1 MKRHIDI
8 WLAGAAVLFT
18 VLVVLVAFLVGFY
31 SSNGYTQFNFEIFN
45 QAYNIL
51 EKNGLKPLPAAPF
64 TEYEMIRGLLKA
76 YDDPYTVFVEPSQH
90 ELESNQL
97 EGKFGGIGAALQRDT
112 LGTLRVYPYPN
123 SPAAEAGV
131 QSGSSLLSVDDLT
144 VGADTPDDTVISA
157 LRGDVGSKV
166 TIRVTPQGETAPVSF
181 SIERREF
188 GIPSVTWFILPE
200 QPALGVVKIT
210 GFSATTADE
219 ISAAVQDVKA
229 QGATAVILDLRDNGG
244 GLVEAGVDVVKLF
257 AKAGSTIIAQHQPD
271 RADQVTRTLTNGKY
285 ADLPLL
291 ILVNQNT
298 ASSAEIV
305 AGALQALGRASII
318 GKQTYGKDTIQLV
331 FDLTDGSSIHVTSA
345 RWSLPAN
352 PAFASGAGIVPDF
365 PLTLDA
371 PADSD
376 YYRAVLEVYSSKP

>member
-8 WLAGAAVLFT
+8 WLAVAAILFT

-31 SSNGYTQFNFEIFN
+31 TNNDYTQFNFKIFN
-45 QAYNIL
+45 QAYEIL

-64 TEYEMIRGLLKA
+64 TEYEMIRGLVKA

-131 QSGSSLLSVDDLT
+131 PSGSILLSVDDLT
-144 VGADTPDDTVISA
+144 VDSDTPDDAVISA

-166 TIRVTPQGETAPVSF
+166 AVRVTPQGATEPVSF
-181 SIERREF
+181 GIERREF

-200 QPALGVVKIT
+200 QPTLGVVKIT

-219 ISAAVQDVKA
+219 ISAAIQDVEV
-229 QGATAVILDLRDNGG
+229 QGASALVLDLRDNGG

-291 ILVNQNT
+291 VLVNQNT

-305 AGALQALGRASII
+305 AGALQALDRASII

-352 PAFASGAGIVPDF
+352 PAFTSGAGIVPDF

-376 YYRAVLEVYSSKP
+376 YYRAALEVYSSNP

>member
-8 WLAGAAVLFT
+8 WLAVAAVLFT

-31 SSNGYTQFNFEIFN
+31 SNGGYAQFNFEIFN

-166 TIRVTPQGETAPVSF
+166 TIRVTPQGETVPVSF

-257 AKAGSTIIAQHQPD
+257 AKVGSTIIAQHQPD

-352 PAFASGAGIVPDF
+352 PAFVSGAGIVPDF

>member
-1 MKRHIDI
+1 MKRQIDT
-8 WLAGAAVLFT
+8 WLAVAAVLFT

-31 SSNGYTQFNFEIFN
+31 SNNGYTQFNFPIFN
-45 QAYNIL
+45 QAYDIL
-51 EKNGLKPLPAAPF
+51 EKNGLKPLPATPL
-64 TEYEMIRGLLKA
+64 TEYELIRGLLKA

-131 QSGSSLLSVDDLT
+131 PSGSILLSVDALT
-144 VGADTPDDTVISA
+144 VGPETTDDTVISA

-166 TIRVTPQGETAPVSF
+166 TIRVTPQDETAPVSF

-188 GIPSVTWFILPE
+188 GIPSVSWFVLPE

-219 ISAAVQDVKA
+219 ISAAIQDVEA
-229 QGATAVILDLRDNGG
+229 QGAAALVLDLRDNGG

-376 YYRAVLEVYSSKP
+376 YYRVVLEAYSNIP

>member
-1 MKRHIDI
+1 MKRQIDI
-8 WLAGAAVLFT
+8 WLAVAAILFT

-31 SSNGYTQFNFEIFN
+31 TNNDYTQFNFKIFN
-45 QAYNIL
+45 QVYEIL
-51 EKNGLKPLPAAPF
+51 EKNGLKSLPAAQF
-64 TEYEMIRGLLKA
+64 TEYEMIRGLVKA

-97 EGKFGGIGAALQRDT
+97 EGKFGGIGAALQRDM

-131 QSGSSLLSVDDLT
+131 PSGSILISVDGLT
-144 VGADTPDDTVISA
+144 VGADTSDDTVISA

-166 TIRVTPQGETAPVSF
+166 AVRVTPQGATTPVSF

-188 GIPSVTWFILPE
+188 GIPSVSWFILPE

-219 ISAAVQDVKA
+219 ISTAIQEVKA
-229 QGATAVILDLRDNGG
+229 QGATALILDLRDNGG

-257 AKAGSTIIAQHQPD
+257 TKGGSTIIAQHQPD

-291 ILVNQNT
+291 VLVNQNT

-352 PAFASGAGIVPDF
+352 PAFASGVGIVPDF

-376 YYRAVLEVYSSKP
+376 YYRAALEVYSSNP

>member
-8 WLAGAAVLFT
+8 WLVVAAILFT
-18 VLVVLVAFLVGFY
+18 ILVVLVAFLVGFY
-31 SSNGYTQFNFEIFN
+31 SNNGYTQNNFEIFN
-45 QAYNIL
+45 RVYEIL
-51 EKNGLKPLPAAPF
+51 EKNGLKPLPTAQV
-64 TEYEMIRGLLKA
+64 TEYEMIRGLVKA

-131 QSGSSLLSVDDLT
+131 PSGSNLLSVDDLT
-144 VGADTPDDTVISA
+144 VGPNTPDDTVISA
-157 LRGDVGSKV
+157 LRGDVGSMV
-166 TIRVTPQGETAPVSF
+166 SIRVTPQGETAPLSF
-181 SIERREF
+181 NIERREF
-188 GIPSVTWFILPE
+188 GIPSVSWFILPE
-200 QPALGVVKIT
+200 QPALGVVKVT

-219 ISAAVQDVKA
+219 ISAAVQNVKA
-229 QGATAVILDLRDNGG
+229 QGATALILDLRDNGG

-271 RADQVTRTLTNGKY
+271 RADQVTRTLTSGKY
-285 ADLPLL
+285 ADLLLL

-305 AGALQALGRASII
+305 AGALQAQGRASII
-318 GKQTYGKDTIQLV
+318 GKQTFGKDTIQLV

-345 RWSLPAN
+345 RWSLPAS
-352 PAFASGAGIVPDF
+352 PAFTSGAGIVPDF

-376 YYRAVLEVYSSKP
+376 YYRAALEVYSSHP

>member
-8 WLAGAAVLFT
+8 WLAVAAILFT

-31 SSNGYTQFNFEIFN
+31 SSSGYTQFNFQLFN
-45 QAYNIL
+45 QVYDIL
-51 EKNGLKPLPAAPF
+51 EKNGLKPLPAAQF
-64 TEYEMIRGLLKA
+64 TEYEMIRGLVKA

-97 EGKFGGIGAALQRDT
+97 KGKFGGIGAALQRDT

-131 QSGSSLLSVDDLT
+131 PSGSILLSVDDLT
-144 VGADTPDDTVISA
+144 VGVDTPDDTVISA

-166 TIRVTPQGETAPVSF
+166 AVRVTPQGETAPVSF
-181 SIERREF
+181 SIKRREF

-305 AGALQALGRASII
+305 AGALQAQGRASII

-345 RWSLPAN
+345 RWSLPSN

-365 PLTLDA
+365 PLTQDT

-376 YYRAVLEVYSSKP
+376 YYRAALEVYRNIP

>member
-1 MKRHIDI
+1 MKRQIDA
-8 WLAGAAVLFT
+8 WLAVAAVLFT

-31 SSNGYTQFNFEIFN
+31 TSNGYTQFNFQLFN
-45 QAYNIL
+45 QVYDIL
-51 EKNGLKPLPAAPF
+51 AKNGLKPLPETQI
-64 TEYEMIRGLLKA
+64 TEYEMIRGLVKA
-76 YDDPYTVFVEPSQH
+76 YNDPYTVFVEPPQH

-97 EGKFGGIGAALQRDT
+97 DGKFGGIGAALQRDT

-131 QSGSSLLSVDDLT
+131 PSGSSLLSVDNLT
-144 VGADTPDDTVISA
+144 VDSDTPDDAVISA

-166 TIRVTPQGETAPVSF
+166 AIRVTPQAETVPVSF

-188 GIPSVTWFILPE
+188 GIPSVSSFILPE
-200 QPALGVVKIT
+200 QPSLGVVKIT

-219 ISAAVQDVKA
+219 ISAAVQDVEA
-229 QGATAVILDLRDNGG
+229 QGAKALVLDLRDNGG

-257 AKAGSTIIAQHQPD
+257 VKAGSTIIAQHQPD

-285 ADLPLL
+285 ANLPLL

-345 RWSLPAN
+345 RWSLPSN
-352 PAFASGAGIVPDF
+352 PAFASGAGIIPDF
-365 PLTLDA
+365 PLTQDT

-376 YYRAVLEVYSSKP
+376 YYRVALEVYRNMP

>member
-1 MKRHIDI
+1 M
-8 WLAGAAVLFT
+8 
-18 VLVVLVAFLVGFY
+18 
-31 SSNGYTQFNFEIFN
+31 
-45 QAYNIL
+45 
-51 EKNGLKPLPAAPF
+51 
-64 TEYEMIRGLLKA
+64 
-76 YDDPYTVFVEPSQH
+76 
-90 ELESNQL
+90 
-97 EGKFGGIGAALQRDT
+97 
-112 LGTLRVYPYPN
+112 RVYPYPN

-131 QSGSSLLSVDDLT
+131 PSGSILLSVDDLT
-144 VGADTPDDTVISA
+144 VDSDTPDDAVISA

-166 TIRVTPQGETAPVSF
+166 VVRVTPQGATEPVSF

-188 GIPSVTWFILPE
+188 GIPSVSWFILPE
-200 QPALGVVKIT
+200 QPALGVVKVT

-219 ISAAVQDVKA
+219 ISAAIQDVEV
-229 QGATAVILDLRDNGG
+229 QGASALVLDLRDNGG

-291 ILVNQNT
+291 VLVNQNT

-305 AGALQALGRASII
+305 AGALQALDRASII

-352 PAFASGAGIVPDF
+352 PAFTSGAGIVPDF

-376 YYRAVLEVYSSKP
+376 YYRAALEVYSSNP

>member
-1 MKRHIDI
+1 MKRQIDT
-8 WLAGAAVLFT
+8 WLAVAAVLFT

-31 SSNGYTQFNFEIFN
+31 SNSGYTQFNFQLFN
-45 QAYNIL
+45 QVYNIL
-51 EKNGLKPLPAAPF
+51 EKNGLKPLPAAQI
-64 TEYEMIRGLLKA
+64 TEYELIRGLVKA
-76 YDDPYTVFVEPSQH
+76 YNDPYTVFVEPPQH

-131 QSGSSLLSVDDLT
+131 PSGS
-144 VGADTPDDTVISA
+144 
-157 LRGDVGSKV
+157 
-166 TIRVTPQGETAPVSF
+166 
-181 SIERREF
+181 
-188 GIPSVTWFILPE
+188 FILPE
-200 QPALGVVKIT
+200 QPSLGVVKIT

-219 ISAAVQDVKA
+219 ISAAVQDVGA
-229 QGATAVILDLRDNGG
+229 QGAEAVVLDLRDNGG

-257 AKAGSTIIAQHQPD
+257 AKAGSMIIVQHQPD

-285 ADLPLL
+285 ASLPLL

-305 AGALQALGRASII
+305 AGALQALDRASII

-345 RWSLPAN
+345 RWSLPSN

-365 PLTLDA
+365 SLTLEA

-376 YYRAVLEVYSSKP
+376 YYQAALEIYRSNP